1 MKKLLYYK
9 TIVRNITFLTFFIL
23 LGVSVG
29 TSARAQNV
37 GDNLILMAWCQQG
50 LSYQLGQRWLLD
62 QQAMGYE
69 RMALIN
75 QGRCNK
81 TGNKKVIV
89 TQSDL
94 NTANWS
100 YVGEHFGSG
109 TTYGTKF
116 VLFTM
121 STNDGEALFMKVER
135 F

>member
-1 MKKLLYYK
+1 MKKLIYYK
-9 TIVRNITFLTFFIL
+9 MILQNIAFLTFFSL
-23 LGVSVG
+23 LVVSVG

-37 GDNLILMAWCQQG
+37 GDKLILMAWCEQG
-50 LSYQLGQRWLLD
+50 LSYQLGQRWLVD
-62 QQAMGYE
+62 EQAMGYE

-75 QGRCNK
+75 QGRCNA
-81 TGNKKVIV
+81 TGNKQVQV

-94 NTANWS
+94 NTATWS
-100 YVGEHFGSG
+100 YAGEKFGSG

-121 STNDGEALFMKVER
+121 STNDGEALFLRVER

>member
-1 MKKLLYYK
+1 MKKLLYYR
-9 TIVRNITFLTFFIL
+9 TIVRNITFLTFSIL

>member
-9 TIVRNITFLTFFIL
+9 TIVRNMTFLTFFIL